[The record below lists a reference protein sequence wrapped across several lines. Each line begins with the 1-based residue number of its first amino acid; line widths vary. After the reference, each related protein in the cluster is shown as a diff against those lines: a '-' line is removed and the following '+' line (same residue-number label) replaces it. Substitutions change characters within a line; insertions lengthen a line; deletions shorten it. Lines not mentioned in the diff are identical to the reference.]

1 MITSLNSRVGPA
13 SSDRGECLG
22 FRPQSRLLTTGLVLT
37 FSLGG
42 FWLRLLYAFNYEFHP
57 DEYISLL
64 AARAIVERGIPVLPS
79 GLLYNAELT
88 FSYLSALSM
97 WLLGP
102 IEFSGRLVGLFFG
115 VLSIPMAYIV
125 GRRIFS
131 STFVGIAVST
141 IFTFTPYI
149 VLWGARARRYP
160 LAQLLVLLMVL
171 VVWAGFIKK
180 DSKKYRF
187 LFYAVYLLSG
197 LTSLLPMMLLPP
209 LALAVAM
216 LAWRRYVPK
225 VRLDMLRRKE
235 VVVEVAIFLAISL
248 LIVWNAKCDSL
259 AGVAAAQYNASPLE
273 LRSITAF
280 LSPGFDFSG
289 DLEKIQELAGEEP
302 LYGLLVLPAF
312 LVVLLSILPR
322 RDKAGDLRKAI
333 WFMSIITAGV
343 AFEFLFLVSEDWK
356 SVRYFAITFLPPF
369 ALLACGLLGWL
380 EGLVRQWRLHS
391 GPSWPARYGL
401 AFALLFPSLALAGFT
416 LPGTLKSLNSQ
427 PISEGAYYRAFQFVK
442 MHWNPGD
449 KILVTTT
456 MPPISYW
463 YLGRAD
469 YYARNENPY
478 VFLNERG
485 EMADVWVG
493 ARWIHDAKGAAE
505 VFRNTKNLW
514 LVMDRTHLLEKFP
527 FAFKQQFLS
536 QTELAYEA
544 DDLVVLHSAPKPIVI
559 PAEPETG
566 LKAVL
571 GGRVELTGFALDE
584 DALRAGKPAQLTLFW
599 KAIEPVRGYYKVFVH
614 LRNAGNQ
621 NVAQADHTP
630 SESLDAMPTRQWP
643 VGEVIP
649 DLSYLTVPARLP
661 AGEYRLLVG
670 MYDPATSERLMVQGD
685 KSGENAVVLTTWQV
699 P

>member
-1 MITSLNSRVGPA
+1 MITSLNSRVSPA
-13 SSDRGECLG
+13 PSDRGERLG
-22 FRPQSRLLTTGLVLT
+22 SRAQSRLLITGLVLA

-64 AARAIVERGIPVLPS
+64 AARSIVERGIPVLPS

-88 FSYLSALSM
+88 FSYLSALFM

-102 IEFSGRLVGLFFG
+102 IELSGRLAALFFS
-115 VLSIPMAYIV
+115 VLAIPIAYIV

-141 IFTFTPYI
+141 IFTFTPYL

-160 LAQLLVLLMVL
+160 LAQLLVLLMFL

-197 LTSLLPMMLLPP
+197 LTSLLPVMLLPP
-209 LALAVAM
+209 LALAVAV

-248 LIVWNAKCDSL
+248 LTVWNAKCDSF
-259 AGVAAAQYNASPLE
+259 AGAAAAPYKASPLE
-273 LRSITAF
+273 FRSITAF

-289 DLEKIQELAGEEP
+289 DPEKIRELVGEEP

-312 LVVLLSILPR
+312 LAVLLSVLPWQ
-322 RDKAGDLRKAI
+322 DKAGDFRKAI

-356 SVRYFAITFLPPF
+356 SIRYFSVTFLPPL
-369 ALLACGLLGWL
+369 ALLACGPLKWL
-380 EGLVRQWRLHS
+380 EGFVRQWRLHS
-391 GPSWPARYGL
+391 GLSWPARYGL
-401 AFALLFPSLALAGFT
+401 ASALLLPSLALAGFT
-416 LPGTLKSLNSQ
+416 LPGTLKNLNSR
-427 PISEGAYYRAFQFVK
+427 PISEDAYYRVFQFVK

-456 MPPISYW
+456 MPAISYW
-463 YLGRAD
+463 YLGRVD
-469 YYARNENPY
+469 YYARNDNPY
-478 VFLNERG
+478 VFLNEHG
-485 EMADVWVG
+485 EMVDVWGG
-493 ARWIHDAKGAAE
+493 AQWIHDAKGAAE
-505 VFRNTKNLW
+505 VFRNTKSLW
-514 LVMDRTHLLEKFP
+514 LVVDKEHLLEKFP
-527 FAFKQQFLS
+527 FALKQQLIS

-544 DDLVVLHSAPKPIVI
+544 GGLAVLRPAPNPTVI
-559 PAEPETG
+559 PAEPEAG
-566 LKAVL
+566 LEAVL

-614 LRNAGNQ
+614 LRNASGQ
-621 NVAQADHTP
+621 NVAQADHIP
-630 SESLDAMPTRQWP
+630 SESLGAIPTHRWP

-649 DLSYLTVPARLP
+649 DVSYLAAPARLP
-661 AGEYRLLVG
+661 KGEYRLLVG
-670 MYDPATSERLMVQGD
+670 MYDPATSERLPVQGD
-685 KSGENAVVLTTWQV
+685 KSGENAVVLATWQA